1 MSLASIER
9 LPDMK
14 GRGMVEIRGSLIK
27 RFALDLLLVFIAHVS
42 VNIGT
47 YGGPIVTVGA
57 VIRLLPCVS
66 AQVEG

>member
-1 MSLASIER
+1 MGLVSIKS

-14 GRGMVEIRGSLIK
+14 GRAGVEVRGSLIQ
-27 RFALDLLLVFIAHVS
+27 RFTLNLLLVFIAHVS

-57 VIRLLPCVS
+57 VIWLLPSVS